1 MYADTISECWSFG
14 GNVRTCISGKFY
26 LQSNRHVIFQRSLE
40 EVQTRHKDTKGQI
53 RTIILL
59 KSREIGLKKKKSLMF
74 WTYNCVWWFAPPWL
88 LLLLDARCVHGPL
101 HSEFSGA
108 STTIAVQRA
117 SLNASF
123 HLRARPSF
131 RRRRTTCARDA
142 AARSVVARHTRTQK
156 EKA

>member
-1 MYADTISECWSFG
+1 
-14 GNVRTCISGKFY
+14 
-26 LQSNRHVIFQRSLE
+26 
-40 EVQTRHKDTKGQI
+40 
-53 RTIILL
+53 
-59 KSREIGLKKKKSLMF
+59 MF

-142 AARSVVARHTRTQK
+142 AARSVVARHTRTHTK
-156 EKA
+156 KSLKSLTRRSAHMLPAFIICIKGASGGGAWREDPFTSERVLKWLKRTFFDRLKWKWCRNCEK